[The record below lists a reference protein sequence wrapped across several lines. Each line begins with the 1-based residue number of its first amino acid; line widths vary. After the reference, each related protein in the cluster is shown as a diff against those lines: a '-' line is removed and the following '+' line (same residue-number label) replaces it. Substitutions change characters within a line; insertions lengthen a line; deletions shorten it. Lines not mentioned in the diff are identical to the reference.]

1 MHLLK
6 IPLQLLS
13 YQSPM
18 KKSSE
23 NNLLPITDKSSP
35 AMPSEEE
42 LKSETPDIEPPVV
55 KISPPA
61 TLGDNVPATV
71 SSVDQIGIS
80 SVDLDISKA
89 VEKGISDAKKEDPSM
104 PQDVPEVP
112 KDEVSKEN
120 KTESKC
126 SECENERVVVKEE
139 VDVGDG
145 KEGISKVQ
153 KGVYT

>member
-1 MHLLK
+1 
-6 IPLQLLS
+6 
-13 YQSPM
+13 M

-35 AMPSEEE
+35 AMPSDEE
-42 LKSETPDIEPPVV
+42 LKSETPDIKPPVV

-61 TLGDNVPATV
+61 TLGGNIPATV

-89 VEKGISDAKKEDPSM
+89 VEKGISDAKKEDPST
-104 PQDVPEVP
+104 PQDVAEVP

-126 SECENERVVVKEE
+126 KTFEENK
-139 VDVGDG
+139 DISD
-145 KEGISKVQ
+145 ISKLTSVLLRLIWPRRDQ
-153 KGVYT
+153 SLKYSHSTHTASG

>member
-1 MHLLK
+1 
-6 IPLQLLS
+6 
-13 YQSPM
+13 M

-35 AMPSEEE
+35 AMPSDEE
-42 LKSETPDIEPPVV
+42 LKSETPDIEPPMV
-55 KISPPA
+55 KISPAA
-61 TLGDNVPATV
+61 TLGDNVPATL

-104 PQDVPEVP
+104 PQDVPDVP

-126 SECENERVVVKEE
+126 SECENEKVVVKEE
-139 VDVGDG
+139 VDVGDE